1 MIVEFERR
9 GHVGVLTMADQP
21 KRNALSVAL
30 VEGMLEAIAASRAD
44 GVRALVIASS
54 VSVFSAG
61 ADLSAWSKE
70 SLANTVAPP
79 KSPFDLFEA
88 LAKESRPVVAAVTG
102 GAYGGGFELALCC
115 DLIVMHEQA
124 FFVMPE
130 LGHGVLPNTAL
141 ARLPSLIGVARAKE
155 LAFTRRKLGAAE
167 AVQLGLVARTTAE
180 DTVQAAVDIAESI
193 VAAAPP
199 TGLAE
204 AKAQF
209 ERWIGT
215 DWPWARAGRGRTNP
229 EERAEGTK
237 AFVEKRQPD
246 YERFWRAQ

>member
-1 MIVEFERR
+1 
-9 GHVGVLTMADQP
+9 
-21 KRNALSVAL
+21 
-30 VEGMLEAIAASRAD
+30 
-44 GVRALVIASS
+44 
-54 VSVFSAG
+54 
-61 ADLSAWSKE
+61 
-70 SLANTVAPP
+70 
-79 KSPFDLFEA
+79 
-88 LAKESRPVVAAVTG
+88 
-102 GAYGGGFELALCC
+102 
-115 DLIVMHEQA
+115 
-124 FFVMPE
+124 
-130 LGHGVLPNTAL
+130 
-141 ARLPSLIGVARAKE
+141 
-155 LAFTRRKLGAAE
+155 
-167 AVQLGLVARTTAE
+167 VQLGLVARTTAE

>member
-9 GHVGVLTMADQP
+9 GHVGVLTMADQS

-30 VEGMLEAIAASRAD
+30 VEGMLDAIRTSRAQ
-44 GVRALVIASS
+44 GVRALVLASS
-54 VSVFSAG
+54 ASVFSAG

-70 SLANTVAPP
+70 SLNNTVAPP
-79 KSPFDLFEA
+79 MSPFDLFEV
-88 LAKESRPVVAAVTG
+88 LANETRPIIAAVTG

-115 DLIVMHEQA
+115 DLIVAHEQA

-141 ARLPSLIGVARAKE
+141 ARLPSLIGIPRAKE

-167 AVQLGLVARTTAE
+167 AQQIGLVSRVATQ
-180 DTVQAAVDIAESI
+180 DAVGEAVEMAESI
-193 VAAAPP
+193 VASAPP
-199 TGLAE
+199 TGIAE

-209 ERWIGT
+209 ERWIHT
-215 DWPWARAGRGRTNP
+215 DWPWARGGRGRTNP
-229 EERAEGTK
+229 EERAEGTR
-237 AFVEKRQPD
+237 AFVEKRKPD
-246 YERFWRAQ
+246 YERFWLAQ